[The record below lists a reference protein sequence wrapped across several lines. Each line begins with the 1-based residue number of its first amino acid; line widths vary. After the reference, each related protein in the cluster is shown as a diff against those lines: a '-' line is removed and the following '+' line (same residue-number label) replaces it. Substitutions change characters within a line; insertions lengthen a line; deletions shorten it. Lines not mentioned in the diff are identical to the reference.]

1 MIWNK
6 IKTWMDGESNPSKK
20 QVLKNLDQI
29 LHLIEEGSPYIAGQR
44 IRFLISDIKNN
55 KYT

>member
-1 MIWNK
+1 MSWNK
-6 IKTWMDGESNPSKK
+6 VKEWIDGESNPSKK

-29 LHLIEEGSPYIAGQR
+29 LHLIEDGSPYIAGQR

-55 KYT
+55 KY